1 MMLYAIK
8 GDLIKK
14 ESLKAIVDVNG
25 IIFDVSVPLS
35 TLEKLPESGQIT
47 LFVELVIGE
56 KSIKL
61 YGFSTEEERL
71 LFNRL
76 RKISKIGAQT
86 AISIL
91 SNIAVQDFYRA
102 IEQQNKDLLMSIP
115 GIGKKTA
122 LSIIV
127 EMASKLPKPE
137 DNLPS
142 IVVDT
147 VETLKNLGFS
157 TKEAGEIVSEI
168 HRLHPEMTLEEL
180 LKESLKRLKKNVY

>member
-35 TLEKLPESGQIT
+35 TLEKLTESGRIT

-91 SNIAVQDFYRA
+91 SNIAVQDFYKA

-127 EMASKLPKPE
+127 EMASKLPKSE

-157 TKEAGEIVSEI
+157 AKEAGETVSEI
-168 HRLHPEMTLEEL
+168 HRLHPEMALEEL
-180 LKESLKRLKKNVY
+180 LKESLKRLKKSVY

>member
-61 YGFSTEEERL
+61 YGFSTEEEKL

>member
-8 GDLIKK
+8 GNLIKK

-25 IIFDVSVPLS
+25 IIFDVNVPLS
-35 TLEKLPESGQIT
+35 TLEKLPENGRIT

-61 YGFSTEEERL
+61 YGFSTEEEKL

-102 IEQQNKDLLMSIP
+102 IEEQNKNLLMSIP

-137 DNLPS
+137 ENLPS

-157 TKEAGEIVSEI
+157 AKEAGETALEI
-168 HRLHPEMTLEEL
+168 HKLHPEMTLEEL
-180 LKESLKRLKKNVY
+180 LKESLRRLKKNVY